1 MIKRYFATK
10 DNTITN
16 AFQSDL
22 STRATG
28 SNMGQSD
35 IVEVFTIYGQV
46 SSSVSGFSKEKA
58 RVLIQFDVDSI
69 KSDRTSGT
77 VPSGAS
83 YYLKM
88 YNASHSQTLPR
99 DYTLEVIQL
108 NAAWEEGLGLDM
120 EDYDDLTYDI
130 KGSNWIQRSGSTS
143 WSAPGGDLAPGA
155 TYFTADFPVGN
166 EDMEIDITSLVN
178 LWNGDTDNNGMMIRL
193 SSSLESQNLSYY
205 TKMFFGRGT
214 NRYFDRPVI
223 EARWDSSSQ
232 DDRGKLYLSSS
243 TAPAADNLNTIYMY
257 NYVRG
262 RLQNIPSIGQ
272 DPIMVSLFSGSSAN
286 TAPSGSALQLS
297 IGGGVQSSNQYAV
310 TGGWVST
317 GVYSASFAYTGSTSI
332 ENIYDVWF
340 SGSNSIPDATTA
352 ALQFKTGSITI
363 DRFEPAANSD
373 TNRYVLS
380 VVNKQNEYYYNQT
393 HRIRLYAR
401 QKQWCPN
408 IYTTATSVPN
418 SLVFPSASY
427 QVYRII
433 DDRPVIPY
441 DTGSVQGTR
450 LSYDVSGN
458 YFDLDTSFLEPNYS
472 YGVKFSIYDPDTST
486 YEEQSFTYK
495 LRVVNNEY

>member
-16 AFQSDL
+16 AFQGDL

-35 IVEVFTIYGQV
+35 IIETFSIYGQV

-58 RVLIQFDVDSI
+58 RILIQFDVDKI
-69 KSDRTSGT
+69 KADRTAGT

-108 NAAWEEGLGLDM
+108 SGSWEEGLGLDM
-120 EDYDDLTYDI
+120 EDYKDLTYDI

-143 WSAPGGDLAPGA
+143 WSSEGGDLDAGA
-155 TYFTADFPVGN
+155 TYFTASFPIGN
-166 EDMEIDITSLVN
+166 EDLEVDITSLVN
-178 LWNGDTDNNGMMIRL
+178 LWNGDTDNDGVMVRL
-193 SSSLESQNLSYY
+193 SSSLEDQNLSYY

-214 NRYFDRPVI
+214 NRHYDKPVI
-223 EARWDSSSQ
+223 EARWDSSKQ

-243 TAPAADNLNTIYMY
+243 VSPAADNLNTIYMY

-262 RLQNIPSIGQ
+262 RLQNIPSIGT

-297 IGGGVQSSNQYAV
+297 TGGGVQSSNQYVV
-310 TGGWVST
+310 TGGWVAT
-317 GVYSASFAYTGSTSI
+317 GVYSASFAYTGSSLI

-340 SGSNSIPDATTA
+340 SGSDSYPDATTA
-352 ALQFKTGSITI
+352 TLQFKTGSVTI
-363 DRFEPAANSD
+363 DRFEPSAHSD
-373 TNRYVLS
+373 TNRFVLS
-380 VVNKQNEYYYNQT
+380 VVNKQSEYYHNQT

-401 QKQWCPN
+401 QKQWSPN
-408 IYTTATSVPN
+408 IYTTATTIPN

-433 DDRPVIPY
+433 DDRAVIPY

-458 YFDLDTSFLEPNYS
+458 YFDLDTSYLEPNYS